1 MSAKYRLR
9 ITGECKHNM
18 KLCKRRGMP
27 MDELWTVVG
36 KLLNGNN
43 SKKSI
48 MRIS

>member
-18 KLCKRRGMP
+18 KLCN
-27 MDELWTVVG
+27 VVVCRWMSCG
-36 KLLNGNN
+36 LLLENYSMVNN